1 MSAHRWITFALLAL
15 AVVAGAGFA
24 LQRQSAAAL
33 QQEIA
38 LLGEENHRLA
48 RLRAENQRLQADQ
61 APEAEVERLRADHAA
76 LVRLRAEIE
85 AMKARANMRTQ

>member
-1 MSAHRWITFALLAL
+1 MSAHRWSTVALLAL

-33 QQEIA
+33 QQEIT
-38 LLGEENHRLA
+38 LLREENHRLA

-61 APEAEVERLRADHAA
+61 VPVMEVERLRADHAA
-76 LVRLRAEIE
+76 LLRLRAEIE
-85 AMKARANMRTQ
+85 EMKARAKMRSR